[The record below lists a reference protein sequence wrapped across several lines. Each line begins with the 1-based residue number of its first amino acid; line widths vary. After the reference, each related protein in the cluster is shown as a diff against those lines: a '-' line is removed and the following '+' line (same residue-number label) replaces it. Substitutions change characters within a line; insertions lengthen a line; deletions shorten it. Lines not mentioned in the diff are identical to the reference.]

1 MLRTHV
7 ITVVREFCAT
17 ERLKLRRY
25 LIDRLRCE
33 LDLSD
38 AEAEQELMT
47 LEGAGLIRAVDI
59 SHYDPALE
67 DIASEPAILAD
78 ALLLARAS

>member
-1 MLRTHV
+1 MLRAHV
-7 ITVVREFCAT
+7 ITVVREFCVT

-38 AEAEQELMT
+38 AEAEQELLA
-47 LEGAGLIRAVDI
+47 LEGAGLIRAVNI

-78 ALLLARAS
+78 ADLLARAG